1 MKRWVVAYVEIDED
15 DSPNMRHAPV
25 FASTEEEALKK
36 FECLHPG
43 SEVQD
48 IYPID

>member
-15 DSPNMRHAPV
+15 ACPNMRHAPV
-25 FASTEEEALKK
+25 FADTEEEALNK
-36 FECLHPG
+36 FERIHPR

-48 IYPID
+48 IYPIN